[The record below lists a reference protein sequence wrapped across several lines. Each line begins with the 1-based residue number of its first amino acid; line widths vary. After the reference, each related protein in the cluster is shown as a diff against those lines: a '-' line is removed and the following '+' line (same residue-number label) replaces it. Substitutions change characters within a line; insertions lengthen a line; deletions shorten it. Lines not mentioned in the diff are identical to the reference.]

1 MIITM
6 ANPSAMW
13 DSRYSKRIYAYGKEP
28 NEFFA
33 NELAKIPT
41 AGLLLPGDGEGR
53 NAVHA
58 LKDGWNVIAFDQ
70 SEKGRDKAV
79 ALAEEHGL
87 ELDFTVADARE
98 FQCPVLVDVLA
109 YSYFHL
115 PATDVHSVY
124 HKLNDFLA
132 PGGNLIFEGFSTQ
145 NIGMGSGGPQ
155 TESMCFTVDEVKSM
169 FRSFKEVEVWEEKI
183 TLKEG
188 LYHDGQAWVIR
199 ARGIK

>member
-1 MIITM
+1 MIATM

-28 NEFFA
+28 NKFFA
-33 NELAKIPT
+33 SELSKFPT

-58 LKDGWNVIAFDQ
+58 LKQGWNVIAFDQ

-79 ALAEEHGL
+79 ALAEDHGF

-115 PATDVHSVY
+115 PAADVHGVY
-124 HKLNDFLA
+124 HKLNSFLA
-132 PGGNLIFEGFSTQ
+132 PGGNLIFEAFSIK

-155 TESMCFTVDEVKSM
+155 TESMCFTVEEVKSM
-169 FRSFKEVEVWEEKI
+169 FGSFKEVEVWEEKI
-183 TLKEG
+183 TLNEG
-188 LYHDGQAWVIR
+188 LYHDGEAWVIR

>member
-1 MIITM
+1 MIATM

-28 NEFFA
+28 NVFFA

-41 AGLLLPGDGEGR
+41 AGLLLPGEGEGR

-58 LKDGWNVIAFDQ
+58 LKNGWNVIAFDQ
-70 SEKGRDKAV
+70 SDKGRDKAV
-79 ALAEEHGL
+79 ALAEDHGL

-115 PATDVHSVY
+115 PPTDVHSIY
-124 HKLNDFLA
+124 DKLNGFLA
-132 PGGNLIFEGFSTQ
+132 PGGNLIFEAFSTK
-145 NIGMGSGGPQ
+145 NVGMGSGGPQ

-169 FRSFKEVEVWEEKI
+169 FSSFKEVEVWEEKI
-183 TLKEG
+183 TLNEG
-188 LYHDGQAWVIR
+188 LYHDGEAWVIR
-199 ARGIK
+199 ARGMK